1 MEEEGS
7 ETEAFWIYGLRKRVQ
22 LRVFRKAH
30 TMKRYNNIIQEK
42 SYTFALGILRLI
54 KELRVNGT
62 ERVLITQLAKS
73 STSIGANL

>member
-7 ETEAFWIYGLRKRVQ
+7 ETEAFWIYGLRIKRVQ

-30 TMKRYNNIIQEK
+30 TMKRYNIIQEK